1 MLLCFMSCLEMTI
14 MSSSYYVEFVAP
26 TAQEE
31 QRIRQGDRELIDKY
45 YFANRALIE
54 NVAKRFCIRHNV
66 RLREGLWEDIMQ
78 EVYLHFSK
86 LKFTAK
92 YTFVRTLMDVGVYV
106 LYGTETTFHQLRQ
119 SGCVCLTI
127 IDAPCCRDMRHGGIS
142 PTFGD
147 TLQSPHRADV
157 QSEDDYTE
165 DIYKVLKKY
174 LTDKQARVYWYFL
187 YYDNIT
193 AREIA
198 NELCLNMNTVQ
209 SLKRN
214 GLLALRKH
222 SKEIYSDLV
231 ASNCLPMRFVKDS

>member
-1 MLLCFMSCLEMTI
+1 

-66 RLREGLWEDIMQ
+66 RLREGLWEDITQ

-92 YTFVRTLMDVGVYV
+92 YAFVRTIMDVGIYV
-106 LYGTETTFHQLRQ
+106 LCGTETTFHQLRQ

-127 IDAPCCRDMRHGGIS
+127 LDEPCYRDRRHGGIS

-147 TLQSPHRADV
+147 TLQSPHRADA

-174 LTDKQARVYWYFL
+174 LTDKQARVYRYFL

-193 AREIA
+193 AREVG
-198 NELCLNMNTVQ
+198 NELGLNMNTVQ